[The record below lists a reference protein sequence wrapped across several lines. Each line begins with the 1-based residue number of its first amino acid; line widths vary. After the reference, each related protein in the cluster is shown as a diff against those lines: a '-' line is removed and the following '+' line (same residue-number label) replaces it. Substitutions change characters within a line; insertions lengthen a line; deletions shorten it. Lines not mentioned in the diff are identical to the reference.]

1 MFGQVSHEVEV
12 HVAASEAWGL
22 YSTLRLSK
30 LVEKEL
36 PGMYDKI
43 ELLEGDGGV
52 GTLFKLTFPPGMTDC
67 LNNGFSHT

>member
-1 MFGQVSHEVEV
+1 MFGQVSHELEV
-12 HVAASEAWGL
+12 HVPASEAWGL

-52 GTLFKLTFPPGMTDC
+52 GTLFKLTFPPGI
-67 LNNGFSHT
+67 